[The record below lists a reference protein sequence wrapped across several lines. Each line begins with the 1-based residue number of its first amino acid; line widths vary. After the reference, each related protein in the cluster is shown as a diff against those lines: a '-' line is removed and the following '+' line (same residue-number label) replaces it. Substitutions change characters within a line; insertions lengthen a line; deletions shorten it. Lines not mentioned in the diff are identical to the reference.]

1 MIVQKRMIDNGNERL
16 DLWYRITYLG
26 LATNS
31 QKKKT
36 KSMLLIYEVRVNFP
50 F

>member
-31 QKKKT
+31 QKKK
-36 KSMLLIYEVRVNFP
+36 KNQVNAAHL
-50 F
+50 

>member
-31 QKKKT
+31 QKKP
-36 KSMLLIYEVRVNFP
+36 SQCCSYEVRVNFP

>member
-26 LATNS
+26 LAQVELT
-31 QKKKT
+31 KKQ
-36 KSMLLIYEVRVNFP
+36 VVNAHL
-50 F
+50 

>member
-26 LATNS
+26 LASCYELT
-31 QKKKT
+31 KKNQ
-36 KSMLLIYEVRVNFP
+36 VNAAHL
-50 F
+50 